1 VRGSPPT
8 KLTVMAARELL
19 RCGDCG
25 TPVLEDVTPDE
36 VVTVG
41 GLSVLFRRH
50 TDFVLCPSCAA
61 TYPVVA
67 LRGGQVRLVGEKELV
82 RSSADL
88 GHS

>member
-1 VRGSPPT
+1 
-8 KLTVMAARELL
+8 MAARELL
-19 RCGDCG
+19 RCADCA
-25 TPVLEDVTPDE
+25 TPILQAVTPDE

-61 TYPVVA
+61 TYPVVDIRDGRA
-67 LRGGQVRLVGEKELV
+67 NLIGQEDLV
-82 RSSADL
+82 RSSGAL